1 MRLCNKMILKQQ
13 QQQQQQQPQ
22 LLSRIN
28 YLLNDF
34 NLLSKQQPTLLQ
46 ASHLLRFD

>member
-1 MRLCNKMILKQQ
+1 MRLCNKMLLKQQ
-13 QQQQQQQPQ
+13 QQQQQ